1 MTVYSRMIPTSEVT
15 ESERLALEQ
24 SGAYEEKVEENQ
36 FLYLTCDLPPM
47 PLYPDE
53 LKENIIPQVSFW
65 LAEIVAIVT
74 AYNSVIEMLWLHKLS
89 HHVCSRYT

>member
-53 LKENIIPQVSFW
+53 LKENIIPQVSF
-65 LAEIVAIVT
+65 
-74 AYNSVIEMLWLHKLS
+74 
-89 HHVCSRYT
+89 